1 MSVSPSARDTTD
13 VPSIEPAD
21 AGKPPLTRRR
31 RRSLPSRLTVP
42 VKLPEPIN
50 PALIKHAEEQA
61 TSVQNLR

>member
-1 MSVSPSARDTTD
+1 

-21 AGKPPLTRRR
+21 AGKPPLTRQR